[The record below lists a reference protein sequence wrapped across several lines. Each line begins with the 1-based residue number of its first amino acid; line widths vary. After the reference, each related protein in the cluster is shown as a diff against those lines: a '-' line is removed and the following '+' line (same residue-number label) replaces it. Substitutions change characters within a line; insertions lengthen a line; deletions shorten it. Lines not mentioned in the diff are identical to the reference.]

1 MLKKIFSCVQY
12 EISCSKFCRYYSYLC
27 YNVWTLIGNDK
38 DEIRRMMMNKKTM
51 KRKAKRCNNK
61 TLQPLHRL
69 IPDSNHMSKVNNRN
83 TRTRCE
89 IWPKLAIKIPERH
102 QWRSS
107 CIFIV
112 NFGHISHLVL
122 VFLLLTL
129 KQVNA
134 GWNRFQV

>member
-1 MLKKIFSCVQY
+1 
-12 EISCSKFCRYYSYLC
+12 
-27 YNVWTLIGNDK
+27 
-38 DEIRRMMMNKKTM
+38 MMNKKIM
-51 KRKAKRCNNK
+51 KWKAKRCTAK

-69 IPDSNHMSKVNNRN
+69 IPAGNHMFEVNNRN

-89 IWPKLAIKIPERH
+89 ICPKLAIKIPERH

-107 CIFIV
+107 GIFIV

-134 GWNRFQV
+134 GWNRLQV